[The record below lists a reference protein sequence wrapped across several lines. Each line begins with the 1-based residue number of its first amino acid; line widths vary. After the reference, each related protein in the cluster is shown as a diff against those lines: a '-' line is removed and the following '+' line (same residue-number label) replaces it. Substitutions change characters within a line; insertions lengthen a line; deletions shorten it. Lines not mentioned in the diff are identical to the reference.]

1 MLDLVFLRTEK
12 FSSRERHTADAYG
25 TADAIWIE
33 VGIFPS
39 GEGVTDFSQSAESKK
54 RKREVT

>member
-25 TADAIWIE
+25 TADATWIE
-33 VGIFPS
+33 LGIFPS

-54 RKREVT
+54 RKR